1 MLFVTVTPQ
10 LSSIRINPTVNAPF
24 TFLHKFKHYLV
35 MQLCDWADID
45 PWAEGCPVYLRC
57 KSKFSSS
64 DIFICMSK
72 VVWYF
77 IVFAS
82 LDSVIVLENHLN
94 LQLNKNGKKTS
105 HLEPPIFHSS
115 YTFLVWSSHWLT
127 ICTTLVLV
135 KRLSDSVS
143 KVTPSKF
150 NDYIEMFSNKESCPS
165 DFGIWV
171 NKQIS

>member
-1 MLFVTVTPQ
+1 
-10 LSSIRINPTVNAPF
+10 
-24 TFLHKFKHYLV
+24 

-64 DIFICMSK
+64 DIVICMSK

-94 LQLNKNGKKTS
+94 LQLNKNGKK
-105 HLEPPIFHSS
+105 
-115 YTFLVWSSHWLT
+115 LV
-127 ICTTLVLV
+127 
-135 KRLSDSVS
+135 
-143 KVTPSKF
+143 
-150 NDYIEMFSNKESCPS
+150 
-165 DFGIWV
+165 IW
-171 NKQIS
+171 NLQISTLHTLFLFGVLIDWLSVPL